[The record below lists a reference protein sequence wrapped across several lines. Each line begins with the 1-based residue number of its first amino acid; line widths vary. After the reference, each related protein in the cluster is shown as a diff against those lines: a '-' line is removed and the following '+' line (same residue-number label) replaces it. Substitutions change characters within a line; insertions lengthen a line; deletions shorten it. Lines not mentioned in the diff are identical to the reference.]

1 MSKLS
6 TIKKNLEIL
15 PEEWRGKS
23 LDEIENDLLKRPQL
37 EDSDYS
43 LKEYYSGGMY
53 CRQITIPAGALITGR
68 VYKFD
73 HVEIM
78 LSGDIT
84 IISDDGSETFY
95 TGNNVIEAKAGKRQ
109 AGFSHSETT
118 WLTINSVP
126 EEILPE
132 NRLDYTSVL
141 TYEEFNQFH
150 IDVNQFDYQYFL
162 SEVGLTQEQMD
173 EIVKAD
179 DIVSM
184 DEKYIH
190 IHTSKS
196 QIDGDGL
203 FSKVDILAGDIICP
217 VRIKEKRTI
226 AGRYSNH
233 AMNANA
239 EPFEKDGVFYI
250 VAKVNIKA
258 GEEITTNYRDVL
270 SFRDSRG
277 DLL

>member
-1 MSKLS
+1 MSNLT

-84 IISDDGSETFY
+84 IISADGSETFY

-109 AGFSHSETT
+109 AGFAHSETT
-118 WLTINSVP
+118 WLTINPVP

-162 SEVGLTQEQMD
+162 SEVGLTQGQM
-173 EIVKAD
+173 D
-179 DIVSM
+179 DIVKTDDVIDM
-184 DEKYIH
+184 DDDYSHIH
-190 IHTSKS
+190 IGESP
-196 QIDGDGL
+196 IDGDGL
-203 FSKVDILAGDIICP
+203 FSKVDILVGDIICP
-217 VRIKEKRTI
+217 VRIEEKRTI

-233 AMNANA
+233 AMNPNTI
-239 EPFEKDGVFYI
+239 PYEKEGFFYI
-250 VAKVNIKA
+250 VAKNNIEA
-258 GEEITTNYRDVL
+258 NEEITMNYRDIL
-270 SFRDSRG
+270 GFRKSRG
-277 DLL
+277 DL